1 MGGVTFFEHL
11 FDCCAVISCLLR
23 PYLPP
28 LTLRVSVCVCG
39 SPSFRFKGECDGGG
53 GGGGGIIVRA
63 DRGIAFPGLIL
74 RVAIHIGYLAED
86 LASHTQGSDKNQE
99 RLR

>member
-1 MGGVTFFEHL
+1 MFAKALSAPT
-11 FDCCAVISCLLR
+11 DAA
-23 PYLPP
+23 
-28 LTLRVSVCVCG
+28 CVCG
-39 SPSFRFKGECDGGG
+39 SPSFRFNGECGGG
-53 GGGGGIIVRA
+53 GGGGGIIVRG

-74 RVAIHIGYLAED
+74 RVAIHIGYLAEN